1 MVKVSVMELVKKDVQ
16 AGIEGLLEADRV
28 GGGGGK
34 SVLGRGR
41 ICARCWRVRDTS
53 QEEHHGCKQRC
64 KVSSG

>member
-41 ICARCWRVRDTS
+41 ACARCWGVRDTS
-53 QEEHHGCKQRC
+53 QEEHHGCKQRGR
-64 KVSSG
+64 VSSG